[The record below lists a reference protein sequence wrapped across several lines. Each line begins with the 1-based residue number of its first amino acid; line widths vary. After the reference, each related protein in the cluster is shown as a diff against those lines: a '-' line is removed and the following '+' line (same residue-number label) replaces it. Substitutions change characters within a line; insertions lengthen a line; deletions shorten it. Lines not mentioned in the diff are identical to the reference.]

1 VRKRYLTGV
10 PASPP
15 PIKPAILD
23 SIDFVNPDQQKNNK
37 PVTFLEKSKSRQP
50 NVFTEFGD
58 FLIHNKKWWLTPIF
72 FILLLFSLFIALT
85 GTAIGPFIYA
95 FF

>member
-1 VRKRYLTGV
+1 MNSK
-10 PASPP
+10 
-15 PIKPAILD
+15 
-23 SIDFVNPDQQKNNK
+23 QQKK
-37 PVTFLEKSKSRQP
+37 TEPATFLDKSNSKHP
-50 NVFTEFGD
+50 NVLIEFGD
-58 FLIHNKKWWLTPIF
+58 FLINNKKWWLTPIF

>member
-1 VRKRYLTGV
+1 MI
-10 PASPP
+10 S
-15 PIKPAILD
+15 
-23 SIDFVNPDQQKNNK
+23 NQQKK
-37 PVTFLEKSKSRQP
+37 IEPATFLDESKSKHP
-50 NVFTEFGD
+50 NVFVEFGD